1 MSQEGITELPLPEPC
16 EFELVRPSTP
26 TGALSASAP
35 GAPLRPGGRKR
46 ERLSEAFRIMEN
58 TLFDSSWDHG
68 LADENRRLAA
78 RVAALEARIQVLES
92 MVLPA
97 PVAVAEE

>member
-26 TGALSASAP
+26 TQSLSVSAP

-68 LADENRRLAA
+68 LVDENRRLAA
-78 RVAALEARIQVLES
+78 RVAELEARIRVLEN
-92 MVLPA
+92 MVLPTPA
-97 PVAVAEE
+97 AAEE